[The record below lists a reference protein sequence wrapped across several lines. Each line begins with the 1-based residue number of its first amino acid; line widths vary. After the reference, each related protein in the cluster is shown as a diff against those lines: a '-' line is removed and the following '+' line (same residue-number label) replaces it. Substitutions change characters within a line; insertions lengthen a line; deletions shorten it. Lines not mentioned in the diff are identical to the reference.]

1 MASTMTETTISQPPL
16 PALALA
22 GTARRTRVLARVL
35 TLLAVLLALSMLV
48 VPWQQSIRGTGRVIA
63 FNPLDRRVNIEAPVE
78 GRVRRMHVVENQ
90 PVKQGDLIAEI
101 QDNDPNLLAN
111 LRIQHD
117 AAIAR
122 RAAAQQRIVDL
133 DQQVTSQELAKAQA
147 IDAAQARVTAEEF
160 TRETA
165 EINERRM
172 QELVKFGDISQRD
185 AELAKLAADS
195 ARANLTAARAVLERT
210 GRDYDAAISATRAS
224 RRSAESDVA
233 AAERDIA
240 AVDIQISKNSQQIVT
255 APRDGIVLSVS
266 ATDGSYLEPGSL
278 ICVVI
283 PDTEERYIE
292 AWIDGM
298 DMPLVTPRS
307 VAADGTVV
315 PGSPA
320 RLQFEGWPAIQIIGW
335 PSLAVGTFGGEV
347 ISVDA
352 TDDGSGRFRIVVAAD
367 ANDQSWPDGRF
378 LRQGVRAKA
387 WVLLN
392 RVPAWREIWRQLN
405 GFPPI
410 AIEGIKPLDE
420 DKDGGAKKKKSKS
433 GKDG

>member
-1 MASTMTETTISQPPL
+1 MTGTTIGQPPL

-22 GTARRTRVLARVL
+22 GSARRTRVLARVL

-122 RAAAQQRIVDL
+122 RAAAQQRIIDL

-240 AVDIQISKNSQQIVT
+240 GVDIQISKNSQQVVT

-283 PDTEERYIE
+283 PDTEARYVE

-410 AIEGIKPLDE
+410 AIDGIKPLDE
-420 DKDGGAKKKKSKS
+420 GKDGGVKKKSKS
-433 GKDG
+433 AKDG

>member
-1 MASTMTETTISQPPL
+1 MASTTTRAPGSPPPL
-16 PALALA
+16 PSIALA
-22 GTARRTRVLARVL
+22 GSARGTRILARVL
-35 TLLAVLLALSMLV
+35 LLAAAVLAGGMLV

-122 RAAAQQRIVDL
+122 RAAAEQRIIDL

-233 AAERDIA
+233 SAERDIA
-240 AVDIQISKNSQQIVT
+240 AVDIQISKNSQQVVT

-283 PDTEERYIE
+283 PDTEARYVE

-298 DMPLVTPRS
+298 DMPLVTPR
-307 VAADGTVV
+307 ATNPDGTVRR
-315 PGSPA
+315 GSGA

-352 TDDGSGRFRIVVAAD
+352 TDDGSGRFRIVIAAD
-367 ANDQSWPDGRF
+367 PEDATWPDGRF

-387 WVLLN
+387 WVTLS

-410 AIEGIKPLDE
+410 AVDGIKPLE
-420 DKDGGAKKKKSKS
+420 DDKSGGVKKKSKS
-433 GKDG
+433 SKDG

>member
-1 MASTMTETTISQPPL
+1 MASVATAEPRRNPPL
-16 PALALA
+16 PSIALA
-22 GTARRTRVLARVL
+22 GSARGTRILARVL
-35 TLLAVLLALSMLV
+35 TLLAAALALGMLV

-90 PVKQGDLIAEI
+90 AVKQGDLIAEI

-111 LRIQHD
+111 LRLQHD
-117 AAIAR
+117 AAVAR
-122 RAAAQQRIVDL
+122 RAAAEQRIVDL
-133 DQQVTSQELAKAQA
+133 DQQAASQELAKAQA
-147 IDAAQARVTAEEF
+147 IGAAEARVTAEQF

-172 QELVKFGDISQRD
+172 LELVKHGDISQRD

-195 ARANLTAARAVLERT
+195 ARANLVAAKAVLERT

-233 AAERDIA
+233 AAARDMA
-240 AVDIQISKNSQQIVT
+240 AVDIQISKNSQQVVT

-283 PDTEERYIE
+283 PDTSERFVE

-307 VAADGTVV
+307 TASDGTVQ
-315 PGSPA
+315 PGSRA

-347 ISVDA
+347 ITVDA

-367 ANDQSWPDGRF
+367 PADMNWPDGQF

-387 WVLLN
+387 WVMLN

-410 AIEGIKPLDE
+410 SIDGIKPAS
-420 DKDGGAKKKKSKS
+420 KDPDSKKKKPKSSKE
-433 GKDG
+433 G

>member
-1 MASTMTETTISQPPL
+1 MASTMTGTTISQPPL

-90 PVKQGDLIAEI
+90 PVKQGELIAEI

-367 ANDQSWPDGRF
+367 PNDQSWPDGRF

>member
-1 MASTMTETTISQPPL
+1 MASTMTGTTISQPPL

-35 TLLAVLLALSMLV
+35 TLAAALLALSMLV

-122 RAAAQQRIVDL
+122 RAAAQQRIIDL

-240 AVDIQISKNSQQIVT
+240 GVDIQISKNSQQVVT

-283 PDTEERYIE
+283 PDTEARYVE

-307 VAADGTVV
+307 VASDGTVV

-320 RLQFEGWPAIQIIGW
+320 RLQFEGWPAIQSIGW

-367 ANDQSWPDGRF
+367 SNDQAWPDGRF

-420 DKDGGAKKKKSKS
+420 HKDGGAKKKKSKS

>member
-1 MASTMTETTISQPPL
+1 MASTMTGTTISQPPL

-22 GTARRTRVLARVL
+22 GSARRTRVLARVL

-122 RAAAQQRIVDL
+122 RAAAQQRIIDL

-240 AVDIQISKNSQQIVT
+240 GVDIQISKNSQQVVT

-283 PDTEERYIE
+283 PDTEARYVE

-307 VAADGTVV
+307 VAADGTVIC
-315 PGSPA
+315 GSSA

-410 AIEGIKPLDE
+410 AIDGIKPLDE
-420 DKDGGAKKKKSKS
+420 GKDGGVKKKSKS
-433 GKDG
+433 AKDG

>member
-1 MASTMTETTISQPPL
+1 MASTMTGTTISQPPL

-90 PVKQGDLIAEI
+90 PVKQGELIAEI

-298 DMPLVTPRS
+298 DMPLVTPRT

-367 ANDQSWPDGRF
+367 PNDQSWPDGRF